1 MTFLRNHMLVAAA
14 LLLTASCTSGD
25 EGADEEPNQSSAPA
39 PAPAPVVRIDAGD
52 LSCDSFGGFD
62 SISLAWTA
70 PDGIPSVL
78 SRDGEILVESTGSG
92 GFEDL
97 GGTVSETHSYSL
109 SVNNGEFDIDCGEAR
124 LVEEVGQPT
133 CSVSL
138 DTFALITWDLSE
150 GRAEI
155 YRNAE
160 RVIPDRGTLSS
171 PFIDTAAPVDLPLT
185 YEVVAVDSSGR
196 ERASKTAF
204 CGVVTVP
211 ALPAQESEL
220 QIAQEAARAYRAP
233 YGYATIVPIC
243 PDCETQ
249 KVDVYFAFNNESRVP
264 LKSWIGDSESS
275 VTDDVWFTDPLA
287 VPTLLLE
294 ALANGDLVT
303 SVTDEATG
311 LIVQWTING
320 EGAILECLES
330 DLAPL
335 ELREKDC
342 GGSVYTD

>member
-1 MTFLRNHMLVAAA
+1 MTFRRNHMFVAAA

-25 EGADEEPNQSSAPA
+25 QGADEAPNQSSAPA
-39 PAPAPVVRIDAGD
+39 SVASIRAGD
-52 LSCDSFGGFD
+52 LSCDSSGGFD
-62 SISLAWTA
+62 SISLAWTV
-70 PDGIPSVL
+70 PDGTPSVL
-78 SRDGEILVESTGSG
+78 SRDGEVLVESIGSG

-109 SVNNGEFDIDCGEAR
+109 SVNNGDFDIDCGEAR

-138 DTFALITWDLSE
+138 DTFAVITWDLSD

-185 YEVVAVDSSGR
+185 YEVVAVDSSGQ
-196 ERASKTAF
+196 ERASKTAS
-204 CGVVTVP
+204 CGVVTVL

-220 QIAQEAARAYRAP
+220 QIAQQAARAYRAP
-233 YGYATIVPIC
+233 YGYATIVAIC

-264 LKSWIGDSESS
+264 LQSWIGDTESS

-303 SVTDEATG
+303 SVTDEDTG